1 MSTNSDRWQQIEA
14 VLQAALDRPQRER
27 AAYLDE
33 ICEEDDALR
42 REALSLVKAYENAG
56 EFIEQSAIEHDAA
69 VLALELP
76 DRHLGRVIGSYKINE
91 RLGSGGMGAVYLA
104 QDLRLNR
111 QVALKILPEYLIA
124 GDGLRR
130 FQREARAISSLNHP
144 NILTIHEVGEAEG
157 LYFIATEYIEGRT
170 LRELISR
177 GELSIREILEVC
189 LQVGAGLAAAHD
201 AGVIHRDIKP
211 ENIMRRSDGL
221 IKVLD
226 FGIAKLSIQTQLSS
240 ESARKTT
247 ETEIGMVLG
256 TVGYMSPEQARG
268 LQVDHRSDIWSFGV
282 LLYEMLAGRSPF
294 EASTRMDTLVGIIEH
309 KPQLLFDQE
318 APEALRRLQKIL
330 DRSLSK
336 QVEQRYQRTD
346 EMLEDLKGLQQ
357 EFQFDTVL
365 NRRVV
370 PLTPLSPGTS
380 SSNAGTSYWSRYQR
394 QLLLGLASVT
404 LITTLLFF
412 LFSRTPPFTR
422 NAASNIPSA
431 EHAKL
436 YKDMNETEQ
445 LRFIAAQ
452 EERISAMM
460 GERTGTLQP
469 EAVRAIKIKLDN
481 YLSRLN
487 SSSSKLGRDNLNV
500 VFDRAVP
507 YVPLIARS
515 FEERKVPA
523 LIGIYL
529 PMIESEYRPCTE
541 NAFGSKGLFQFLPQ
555 TAKQYGVSEE
565 EMCDPEKMAPAAA
578 DYIADR
584 MAELGE
590 DSQSMTLVLLSY
602 NRGSEW
608 VRNTLVELRSTENF
622 KRNFWTF
629 FANRDRL
636 DDTFRN
642 ENASYVPLFFAAAI
656 IGENPQAFE
665 LNIAPLSTL
674 TGTESAAKRATV
686 K

>member
-14 VLQAALDRPQRER
+14 VLQAALDRPAPER

-33 ICEEDDALR
+33 VCEEDEALR
-42 REALSLVKAYENAG
+42 RETLSLVHAYENAG

-76 DRHLGRVIGSYKINE
+76 DRHLGRVLGAYKIVE

-104 QDLRLNR
+104 QDLRLDR
-111 QVALKILPEYLIA
+111 QVALKILPDYLVS

-144 NILTIHEVGEAEG
+144 NILTIHEVGEADG
-157 LYFIATEYIEGRT
+157 LYFIATEYIEGKT

-240 ESARKTT
+240 ESTRKTT

-294 EASTRMDTLVGIIEH
+294 EAPTRMDTLVGIIEH
-309 KPQLLFDQE
+309 KPQPLFDQE
-318 APEALRRLQKIL
+318 DAEPLRRLQMIL
-330 DRSLSK
+330 DRTLSK
-336 QVEQRYQRTD
+336 QVERRYQRVAD
-346 EMLEDLKGLQQ
+346 MLEDLRGLQP
-357 EFQFDTVL
+357 EFQFDTIL
-365 NRRVV
+365 NKKGVAATSL
-370 PLTPLSPGTS
+370 PAS
-380 SSNAGTSYWSRYQR
+380 SSNTIKSNWRRYQR
-394 QLLLGLASVT
+394 QFVLGLASVT

-422 NAASNIPSA
+422 NAASNIRSA

-445 LRFIAAQ
+445 LQFVAAQ

-541 NAFGSKGLFQFLPQ
+541 SAFGSKGLFQFLPQ
-555 TAKQYGVSEE
+555 TARQYGVSAE
-565 EMCDPEKMAPAAA
+565 EMCDPEKMTPAAA